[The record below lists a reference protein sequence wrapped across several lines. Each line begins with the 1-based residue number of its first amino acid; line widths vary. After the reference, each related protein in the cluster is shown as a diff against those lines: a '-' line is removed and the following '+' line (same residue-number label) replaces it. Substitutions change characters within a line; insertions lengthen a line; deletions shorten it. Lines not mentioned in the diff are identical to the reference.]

1 MKHLEDSIKTL
12 KGIGDKLKNLYEKLS
27 IFSLWDLLFYYP
39 RTYFEYPM
47 PIDECSQIS
56 DGETV
61 ALRIQ
66 VHESCKNNKTRR
78 MEITTL
84 NTFCGETPIQMIWF
98 RSPYIKNQIQLH
110 ETYIFYGV
118 IKSDGYSRKKMEQP
132 ILYTEEK
139 YEKELS
145 TLQPI
150 YGLTKGLTNNQVK
163 KNLHSLLEED
173 TFLEFLPE
181 KYIHKRNLE
190 SFSHS
195 IKQIHFPDSFEELR
209 NARNRLVYDEFLTF
223 FLNMEKM
230 KENEEAIINHFSFS
244 KEDYYK
250 KCLQRLPFELTEG
263 QKSCLEEIKSDFQ
276 GEFIS
281 QRLIQGDVGS
291 GKTIIA
297 FLLMTLV
304 VENGYQAAIMAPTEI
319 LARQHYETFCNY
331 IKSFELPFEAVFLTG
346 SFTAAQKRKIYEK
359 LSSEEP
365 IFIIGTNALIQ
376 EKANYDN
383 LALVITDEQHRFG
396 VKQRDTFRKK
406 GNMPF
411 TLVMSATPIPR
422 TLSMI
427 LYGDM
432 NISVIS
438 DVPAKR
444 LPIKNAVIKPK
455 EVEEA
460 YRFIYRQIHEGRQ
473 AYVICPLVE
482 ASEKTESE
490 NVLDYGKKL
499 REYYK
504 GSVSVGVLHGRM
516 SADEK
521 QSVMEDFLNKN
532 IDILVST
539 TVVEVGVNVPNATVM
554 LIENANRFGLAQLHQ
569 LRGRV
574 GRGEWQSYCM
584 FVDSSKEEKNKRL
597 EVISKSNDGFYVA
610 SEDLKLRGPGDF
622 YGIRQS
628 GEFDFSLADIY
639 QDGNLMQY
647 ASEDAKEIIKDDP
660 SLSKEEHKALKDFL
674 LQLSSHQY
682 TNL

>member
-1 MKHLEDSIKTL
+1 MKRLEDSIKTI
-12 KGIGDKLKNLYEKLS
+12 KGIGDKLSKLYEKLS
-27 IFSLWDLLFYYP
+27 VYSLWDLLFYYP
-39 RTYFEYPM
+39 RTYFEFPEELC
-47 PIDECSQIS
+47 DCSDCL
-56 DGETV
+56 DGDLV
-61 ALRIQ
+61 ALEIN
-66 VHESCKNNKTRR
+66 VHEIPKTKKTKR

-84 NTFCGETPIQMIWF
+84 NAFCGEVPIQFIWF
-98 RSPYIKNQIQLH
+98 RSPYIKSQIKLH

-118 IKSDGYSRKKMEQP
+118 LKSDGPIRKKMEQP
-132 ILYTEEK
+132 VLYTKDK
-139 YEKELS
+139 YDYERS
-145 TLQPI
+145 SLQPV
-150 YGLTKGLTNNQVK
+150 YSLTKGLTNNQLK
-163 KNLHSLLEED
+163 KNLHGVLDEIQLEEY
-173 TFLEFLPE
+173 LP
-181 KYIHKRNLE
+181 KDMISKRNLE

-195 IKQIHFPDSFEELR
+195 MKQIHFPDSFEELKK
-209 NARNRLVYDEFLTF
+209 ARRRLVYDEFLTF
-223 FLNMEKM
+223 FIQMEQV
-230 KENEEAIINHFSFS
+230 KEQEEAVSNHFHFPHM
-244 KEDYYK
+244 DRYNF
-250 KCLQRLPFELTEG
+250 CLERLPFELTKG
-263 QKSCLEEIKSDFQ
+263 QKSCLDEIISDFQ
-276 GEFIS
+276 GDYIS

-319 LARQHYETFCNY
+319 LARQHYETFCQY
-331 IKSFELPFEAVFLTG
+331 VKDFDLPFEVLFLTG
-346 SFTAAQKRKIYEK
+346 SFTAKQKREVYEAMAK
-359 LSSEEP
+359 ETP
-365 IFIIGTNALIQ
+365 CYIIGTNALIQ

-396 VKQRDTFRKK
+396 VKQRETFRKK

-455 EVEEA
+455 EVKTA
-460 YRFIYRQIHEGRQ
+460 YEFIYKQVKSGRQ

-499 REYYK
+499 REFYK
-504 GSVSVGVLHGRM
+504 GSISVDVLHGRM
-516 SADEK
+516 SAEEK
-521 QSVMEDFLNKN
+521 KKVMEDFLAKKT
-532 IDILVST
+532 DVLVST

-584 FVDSSKEEKNKRL
+584 FVDSGKEEKNKRL
-597 EVISKSNDGFYVA
+597 EVISSSNDGFFVA

-628 GEFDFSLADIY
+628 GEFDFTLADIY
-639 QDGNLMQY
+639 QDGELMKE
-647 ASEDAKEIIKDDP
+647 ASCDAKELLALDKDF
-660 SLSKEEHKALKDFL
+660 SMEEHKPLKEFL
-674 LQLSSHQY
+674 TQQHNHQY
-682 TNL
+682 TAL